1 MKKGSFRRFV
11 ATCLMG
17 GSVLPFTGCLSWDD
31 ISFGFNA
38 GLGAI
43 PANLV
48 GNYVTA
54 NFLGFLEGDTGED
67 TE

>member
-11 ATCLMG
+11 ACLMG
-17 GSVLPFTGCLSWDD
+17 GSLLQLGGCLSWDD
-31 ISFGFNA
+31 ITFGFNA

-54 NFLGFLEGDTGED
+54 NFLGFLTPDETAQ
-67 TE
+67 

>member
-1 MKKGSFRRFV
+1 
-11 ATCLMG
+11 MG